1 MVKNLLIYIFYKMES
16 WVLPAAI
23 FLATTVVAII
33 GFFLRSAYSTINK
46 QIEVLTLENQKRI
59 EDQGKL
65 KGKFELLEQ
74 ENRLKLQHIEEN
86 TQHEIRVM
94 ATKIGDLSDTVGEL
108 VRIQMNATTTRR
120 RNTNN

>member
-1 MVKNLLIYIFYKMES
+1 MKMGTELLTI
-16 WVLPAAI
+16 AI
-23 FLATTVVAII
+23 FVAGVILAII

-74 ENRLKLQHIEEN
+74 EHRLKLQHIEEN
-86 TQHEIRVM
+86 TQHEIKNM
-94 ATKIGDLSDTVGEL
+94 ATKVGEL
-108 VRIQMNATTTRR
+108 SDVVGDLVRVQMNAAARR
-120 RNTNN
+120 RPNNNNN

>member
-1 MVKNLLIYIFYKMES
+1 MET
-16 WVLPAAI
+16 WVLTIAI
-23 FLATTVVAII
+23 FTASTILAII

-108 VRIQMNATTTRR
+108 VRIQMNGSTRR
-120 RNTNN
+120 RNNNN

>member
-1 MVKNLLIYIFYKMES
+1 MGTELLTI
-16 WVLPAAI
+16 AI
-23 FLATTVVAII
+23 FVAGVILAII

-74 ENRLKLQHIEEN
+74 ENRLKLSHIEEN

-108 VRIQMNATTTRR
+108 VRIQMNGTSRR